1 MLREDVPS
9 VLVIEDD
16 AAVRRLLNLLLKRTN
31 AEVVCVEDGDEGLA
45 QLESRSYSV
54 VILDLMLPT
63 VNGFDVLQRV
73 SVLMPEMLKRVIV
86 LTAASSS
93 TLKKLKD
100 EERLWRVVRKPF
112 DLDDLLHTVADCAA
126 QRPHLAM

>member
-1 MLREDVPS
+1 
-9 VLVIEDD
+9 
-16 AAVRRLLNLLLKRTN
+16 
-31 AEVVCVEDGDEGLA
+31 
-45 QLESRSYSV
+45 
-54 VILDLMLPT
+54 
-63 VNGFDVLQRV
+63 
-73 SVLMPEMLKRVIV
+73 V

>member
-63 VNGFDVLQRV
+63 VNGFDVLERV